1 MSGMASEVV
10 SGGEQNYA
18 SPIKKLLSSSVVYGF
33 GTILV
38 QAINILLMPILTAH
52 LTTSEYGAV
61 ALLNFVGLIIG
72 AIFSWGISSSV
83 GICYFEKESNLWK
96 TQVIGTA
103 FGLLIISSILLILGV
118 YFSLDWSATWLLGDG
133 HYRDAILY
141 ATASTAFT
149 MLIIPFDN
157 KLRLNA
163 QLVRFTTASLFS
175 TVVIAALTLW
185 SVIELQRGVLGYFE
199 ALFLGRAFSLWI
211 FYALSGGI
219 HKLAFSADLSRKL
232 LRLGVPLM
240 PQFII
245 LYFLQ
250 YGNIDLLKRL
260 SSLADAGIYAAGLAV
275 GLASNVVVSSIGN
288 AWAPFFL
295 AYTNRQDE
303 AKEIFGRATKY
314 YILGV
319 GIFSLLFYYL
329 AKPLMI
335 LLSAPEYF
343 DGYKV
348 VGPIATGMF
357 MLGLSNMLLPPVY
370 FAKEVGRVTYIG
382 SIAIII
388 QLGLAYFLIPTSG
401 ILGAA
406 WALICAYSTYAL
418 LLCLLNF
425 SNQHY
430 LKIQYQ
436 RLPLMRFCAIYF
448 VSCFGL
454 SFARISPYYLEVM
467 AFVIHFVIMSIL
479 ALKTLDKPEFASIK
493 QLVRKFVPF
502 S

>member
-1 MSGMASEVV
+1 
-10 SGGEQNYA
+10 
-18 SPIKKLLSSSVVYGF
+18 
-33 GTILV
+33 
-38 QAINILLMPILTAH
+38 
-52 LTTSEYGAV
+52 
-61 ALLNFVGLIIG
+61 
-72 AIFSWGISSSV
+72 
-83 GICYFEKESNLWK
+83 
-96 TQVIGTA
+96 
-103 FGLLIISSILLILGV
+103 
-118 YFSLDWSATWLLGDG
+118 
-133 HYRDAILY
+133 
-141 ATASTAFT
+141 

-175 TVVIAALTLW
+175 TVVIATLTLW

-319 GIFSLLFYYL
+319 GLFSLLFYYL

-382 SIAIII
+382 CIAVII
-388 QLGLAYFLIPTSG
+388 QLGLAYFLIPTFG

-406 WALICAYSTYAL
+406 WTSICAYSAYVL

-425 SNQHY
+425 SNKHY

-436 RLPLMRFCAIYF
+436 MPSLTRFYAIYF
-448 VSCFGL
+448 LSCFGL
-454 SFARISPYYLEVM
+454 SFARINSGYLEIMVF
-467 AFVIHFVIMSIL
+467 AIHFVLMSIL
-479 ALKTLDKPEFASIK
+479 VLKTLDKLEFVFIRK
-493 QLVRKFVPF
+493 LVRKFVPVR
-502 S
+502 